1 MLLFLLFRLNLCGK
15 TNAEMT
21 KNITSN
27 TLDST
32 IQSWGYNS
40 VEAFAREQA
49 KNILQQKMSY
59 YQSQINYFEE
69 KYGMSFEL
77 FNSEFAKIKNHTIIE
92 KEDDS
97 IHWETAID
105 IFQSYEKE
113 FSTLNS

>member
-1 MLLFLLFRLNLCGK
+1 
-15 TNAEMT
+15 MT
-21 KNITSN
+21 SNTASN

-49 KNILQQKMSY
+49 KSILQQKMSY

-69 KYGMSFEL
+69 KYGMGFEL
-77 FNSEFAKIKNHTIIE
+77 FSSEFTNIKNHSIIE

-105 IFQSYEKE
+105 VFQSYQQE
-113 FSTLNS
+113 FSTLNK

>member
-1 MLLFLLFRLNLCGK
+1 MVN
-15 TNAEMT
+15 NAEMT
-21 KNITSN
+21 TTNAAN

-40 VEAFAREQA
+40 VEAFAREHA

-77 FNSEFAKIKNHTIIE
+77 FSSEFAKIKNHSIIE

-105 IFQSYEKE
+105 VFQSYQKE
-113 FSTLNS
+113 FSTLDKC